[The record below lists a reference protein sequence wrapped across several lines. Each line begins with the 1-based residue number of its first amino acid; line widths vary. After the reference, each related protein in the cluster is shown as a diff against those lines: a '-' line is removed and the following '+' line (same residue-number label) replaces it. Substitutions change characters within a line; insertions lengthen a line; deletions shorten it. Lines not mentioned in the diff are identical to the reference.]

1 MRLSARTPVFRLA
14 IRPAPGFQLETIRY
28 IGPQHTAL
36 RMATRMPTPLLFQP
50 ISFRS
55 VTARNRIVVSPMC
68 QYSAHDGLGSDW
80 HVQHLGARAAG
91 GAGIVFTEATHV
103 SAIGR
108 ITNGCLGLYT
118 AEHQAL
124 LTRLAAVITMCGSVP
139 GIQIAHAGR
148 KASSLVPWE
157 GGKPIPID
165 QGGWLPLAPSALPAV
180 PEATVPHALSTSE
193 IAGII
198 GQFAATA
205 GMARNAGFRIA
216 EIHGAHGYLAHSF
229 LSPVSNRRN
238 DSYGGDL
245 NGRARFLM
253 ETIEAIR
260 EEWPSDLPL
269 WVRLSCS
276 DWVSGGLTI
285 DDTVAVAR
293 KLAAT
298 GQVDLIDCSSGG
310 VSHEQKIPSLHPGY
324 QVPFADA
331 IRNQAG
337 IATGAV
343 GLITEPTHAAE
354 ILANGRADVVLLARA
369 MLADPAWPIR
379 AAKALG
385 VKPEVPPQ
393 YLRAAL

>member
-1 MRLSARTPVFRLA
+1 
-14 IRPAPGFQLETIRY
+14 
-28 IGPQHTAL
+28 
-36 RMATRMPTPLLFQP
+36 MPTPLLFQP

-68 QYSAHDGLGSDW
+68 QYSARDGLGSDW
-80 HVQHLGARAAG
+80 HVQHLGARSAG

-103 SAIGR
+103 SAVGR
-108 ITNGCLGLYT
+108 ITHGCLGLYN

-124 LTRLAAVITMCGSVP
+124 LTRLAAVITLCGSVP

-157 GGKPIPID
+157 GGKPIPVD
-165 QGGWLPLAPSALPAV
+165 QGGWVPLAPSAQTAV
-180 PEATVPHALSTSE
+180 PGATVPHALSTSE
-193 IAGII
+193 IGDII
-198 GQFAATA
+198 GQFAASA
-205 GMARNAGFRIA
+205 RMARQAGFKIV

-229 LSPVSNRRN
+229 LSPVSNQRN
-238 DSYGGDL
+238 DSYGGEL

-253 ETIEAIR
+253 ETVEAIR
-260 EEWPSDLPL
+260 GEWPADLPL

-276 DWVSGGLTI
+276 DWVPGGLTI
-285 DDTVAVAR
+285 EDSVAVSR

-310 VSHEQKIPSLHPGY
+310 VSHEQKIPLHPGY

-343 GLITEPTHAAE
+343 GMITEPTHAAE
-354 ILANGRADVVLLARA
+354 ILANGRADVVVLARA

-379 AAKALG
+379 AAKTLG
-385 VKPEVPPQ
+385 VKPELPPQ
-393 YLRAAL
+393 YLRAGL

>member
-1 MRLSARTPVFRLA
+1 
-14 IRPAPGFQLETIRY
+14 
-28 IGPQHTAL
+28 
-36 RMATRMPTPLLFQP
+36 MPTPLLFQP

-55 VTARNRIVVSPMC
+55 ITARNRIVVSPMC
-68 QYSAHDGLGSDW
+68 QYSARDGLGSDW

-103 SAIGR
+103 SAVGR
-108 ITNGCLGLYT
+108 ITHGCLGLYN

-124 LTRLAAVITMCGSVP
+124 LTRLAAVITLCGSVP

-157 GGKPIPID
+157 GGKPIPVD
-165 QGGWLPLAPSALPAV
+165 QGGWVPLAPSAQAAV
-180 PEATVPHALSTSE
+180 PGATVPHALSTSE
-193 IAGII
+193 IGDII
-198 GQFAATA
+198 GQFAGSAR
-205 GMARNAGFRIA
+205 MACQAGFKIV

-229 LSPVSNRRN
+229 LSPVSNQRN
-238 DSYGGDL
+238 DSYGGEL

-253 ETIEAIR
+253 ETVEAIR
-260 EEWPSDLPL
+260 GEWPADLPL

-276 DWVSGGLTI
+276 DWVPGGLTI
-285 DDTVAVAR
+285 EDTVAVSR

-310 VSHEQKIPSLHPGY
+310 VSHEQKIPLHPGY

-343 GLITEPTHAAE
+343 GMITEPTHAAE
-354 ILANGRADVVLLARA
+354 ILANGRADVVVLARA
-369 MLADPAWPIR
+369 MLADPAWPIQ
-379 AAKALG
+379 AAKTLG
-385 VKPEVPPQ
+385 LKPELPPQ

>member
-1 MRLSARTPVFRLA
+1 
-14 IRPAPGFQLETIRY
+14 
-28 IGPQHTAL
+28 
-36 RMATRMPTPLLFQP
+36 MPTPLLFQP

-68 QYSAHDGLGSDW
+68 QYSASDGLGSDW

-103 SAIGR
+103 SAVGR
-108 ITNGCLGLYT
+108 ITHGCLGLYN

-124 LTRLAAVITMCGSVP
+124 LTRLAAVITLCGSVP

-148 KASSLVPWE
+148 KASSQVPWE
-157 GGKPIPID
+157 GGKPIPVD
-165 QGGWLPLAPSALPAV
+165 QGGWVPLAPSAQAAV
-180 PEATVPHALSTSE
+180 PGATVPHALSTSE
-193 IAGII
+193 IGDII
-198 GQFAATA
+198 GQFAASA
-205 GMARNAGFRIA
+205 RMARQAGFKIV

-229 LSPVSNRRN
+229 LSPVSNQRN
-238 DSYGGDL
+238 DSYGGEL

-253 ETIEAIR
+253 ETVEAIR
-260 EEWPSDLPL
+260 GEWPADLPL

-276 DWVSGGLTI
+276 DWVPGGLTI
-285 DDTVAVAR
+285 EDTVAVAR

-310 VSHEQKIPSLHPGY
+310 VSHEQKIPLHPGY

-343 GLITEPTHAAE
+343 GMITEPTHAAE
-354 ILANGRADVVLLARA
+354 ILANGRADVVVLARA
-369 MLADPAWPIR
+369 MLADPGWPIR
-379 AAKALG
+379 AAKTLG
-385 VKPEVPPQ
+385 VKPELPPQ